1 MLDCNRFLPVL
12 IALIFVTA
20 GCRKQP
26 FVPDE
31 SAAIYLEAVPPVIF
45 IGGTA
50 RILISGE
57 KANGYPL
64 PDQTVVTLSTGYGEI
79 DREVTL
85 SGGRGEA
92 LFRADDHYVGDVNI
106 TARCGQAVI
115 EPQPLTVTVTD
126 REVVYLLINADP
138 PHLPHEG
145 GTSQIRVAAL
155 DSDMEGTADKNL
167 WLECDSG
174 RLSQSGHCLTDQDG
188 WVEAVLTTEEA
199 ATVTARYKDI
209 QTSVTV
215 GIGEENQP
223 PSADF
228 VYSPQNPHSGE
239 TVYFN
244 AGMSSDGD
252 GKIVL
257 YRWDFGDGGSGSGQ
271 TARHVYQVNAARTFV
286 VVLKVTDDR
295 GAEDVKT
302 QEIGIDG

>member
-1 MLDCNRFLPVL
+1 MFSWTRFLTVL
-12 IALIFVTA
+12 IVLLFVTA
-20 GCRKQP
+20 DCRKQP

-31 SAAIYLEAVPPVIF
+31 SAAVHLEAVPPVIF

-64 PDQTVVTLSTGYGEI
+64 PDQTVVTLSTGYGTI

-85 SGGRGEA
+85 INGRGEA
-92 LFRADDHYVGDVNI
+92 FFRADDHYVGDVNI

-115 EPQPLTVTVTD
+115 EPQPLVVTVTE
-126 REVVYLLINADP
+126 REVVYLLIGADP
-138 PHLPHEG
+138 PQLPHGG

-155 DSDMEGTADKNL
+155 DKDMEGVAGKSL
-167 WLECDSG
+167 WLECDVG
-174 RLSQSGHCLTDQDG
+174 RLSQGGHCLTDQDG
-188 WVEAVLTTEEA
+188 RVEAVLTTEEA
-199 ATVTARYKDI
+199 AAVTARHKDI
-209 QTSVTV
+209 QASVTV

-271 TARHVYQVNAARTFV
+271 TARHVYRVNAPRAFV